1 MKTLQKGFTL
11 IELMIVIAII
21 GILAST
27 ALPAYREYIINSQ
40 MATVFASVT
49 PMQRAIENKV
59 SRKGEL
65 WIKDKAV
72 ACTADKTAAGE
83 CVTKD
88 YGLRAFPDVKVID
101 GIKSIAYSTTNLKS
115 PAAAQKTCTGY
126 DLGAV
131 SGAIAPAVNIALE
144 FDATIDADIQGFV
157 NLVPVTGEKVQGVN
171 WMAVAVTGEI
181 QKGVDLG
188 GVACTWMHDN
198 INSTFVG
205 S

>member
-65 WIKDKAV
+65 WIKNKAV

-88 YGLRAFPDVKVID
+88 YGLRSFPDVKVID
-101 GIKSIAYSTTNLKS
+101 GIDTISYATANVKT
-115 PAAAQKTCTGY
+115 PASAQKTCTGY
-126 DLGAV
+126 DLKAV
-131 SGAIAPAVNIALE
+131 TGAIAPAVNIALK
-144 FDATIDADIQGFV
+144 FDATIDADIAGLV
-157 NLVPVTGEKVQGVN
+157 HLVPVTGEKVQGVN
-171 WMAVAVTGEI
+171 WMAVAIDGEI
-181 QKGVDLG
+181 VKGADIA

-198 INSTFVG
+198 INSTFIG